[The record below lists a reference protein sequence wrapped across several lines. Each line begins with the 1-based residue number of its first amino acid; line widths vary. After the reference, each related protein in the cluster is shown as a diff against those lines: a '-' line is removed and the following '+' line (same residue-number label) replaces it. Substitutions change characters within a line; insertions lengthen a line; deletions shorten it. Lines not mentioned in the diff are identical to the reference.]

1 MSGLLYAILSYHVI
15 IMLIF
20 PVVVACLY
28 CDKNSFIY
36 TSLLGIPVIVIS
48 HFVAYYLHIVPDE
61 PLITLHGVV
70 FYGILPRLIEYLAI
84 SIICYTMTDKIQNLI
99 GSLTQ
104 KNNELYQEQKSL
116 IMTLSQVTEIQ
127 SKETGQHIKR
137 VSEYTRILCE
147 GLNMNE
153 QEIDKVTLAAM
164 MHDIGKISIPKE
176 ILEKPSRLTEEEF
189 NIIKT
194 HVVTGRN
201 LLKDTQGELM
211 QISAIIAYEHHE
223 KWDGSGYLHKKGEEI
238 HLYARCVA
246 IGDVF
251 DALVSKR
258 VYKDAWDIN
267 DAKNEIILQSGH
279 HFDPNL
285 VDIFVRSFD
294 RFIEIYQKYPDDN

>member
-1 MSGLLYAILSYHVI
+1 
-15 IMLIF
+15 
-20 PVVVACLY
+20 
-28 CDKNSFIY
+28 
-36 TSLLGIPVIVIS
+36 
-48 HFVAYYLHIVPDE
+48 
-61 PLITLHGVV
+61 
-70 FYGILPRLIEYLAI
+70 
-84 SIICYTMTDKIQNLI
+84 
-99 GSLTQ
+99 
-104 KNNELYQEQKSL
+104 
-116 IMTLSQVTEIQ
+116 
-127 SKETGQHIKR
+127 
-137 VSEYTRILCE
+137 
-147 GLNMNE
+147 
-153 QEIDKVTLAAM
+153 
-164 MHDIGKISIPKE
+164 
-176 ILEKPSRLTEEEF
+176 
-189 NIIKT
+189 
-194 HVVTGRN
+194 
-201 LLKDTQGELM
+201 M